1 MNTVQIKINELDSV
15 IKFHKTMIDLATE
28 EKNRLY
34 LFLRKQKENKGL
46 CSVGIALEDQRI
58 ELGLT
63 AKDLCIIANISP
75 PAYRAIIKGKCKPR
89 ERTLKRIRKA
99 LDKAKKYKQPDGGE

>member
-1 MNTVQIKINELDSV
+1 MNRVQIRINELNNV
-15 IKFHKTMIDLATE
+15 INFHQKMIEIATE
-28 EKNRLY
+28 DKNKLY
-34 LFLRKQKENKGL
+34 LFLRKQKENKAL
-46 CSVGIALEDQRI
+46 CSLGISLEDQRI

-89 ERTLKRIRKA
+89 EKTLKRIRKA
-99 LDKAKKYKQPDGGE
+99 LSEAKKYNQGDK